1 MHIRI
6 SLLAAWLLLPGPAFA
21 GLCLNTTVTASG
33 LPFGNYTPSSDRT
46 INTSVSIG
54 CFLGLGVLP
63 DFDVGL
69 TSQNSADMNGRYLKN
84 GGVHLNYN
92 IYTTSA
98 FGTVWGDTAPNTQHY
113 SSVLLLGS
121 ANFTGYGRIP
131 AGQYVA
137 SGGPYTDMVTVTVT
151 Y

>member
-1 MHIRI
+1 MLLVL
-6 SLLAAWLLLPGPAFA
+6 LLAPGPAVA
-21 GLCLNTTVTASG
+21 GLCLNMTVNANTLS
-33 LPFGNYTPSSDRT
+33 FGDYTPSSDKL
-46 INTSVSIG
+46 INTTVSIG
-54 CFLGLGVLP
+54 CLLGLGVLP

-69 TSQNSADMNGRYLKN
+69 TSQNSADMNARYLKN

-92 IYTTSA
+92 IYTSN
-98 FGTVWGDTAPNTQHY
+98 GYSTVWGDTAPNTQHY
-113 SSVLLLGS
+113 NTLLLLGS

-137 SGGPYTDMVTVTVT
+137 AGGPYTDLVTVTVT